1 MEGVW
6 NRKQESDLTADA
18 FPEIQMGSRLERHSP
33 QTGTVTMLVTPQ
45 RGCRSARIGQADR
58 DLRQSLVKE
67 NFKAVQCLMCALAMQ
82 CHHSK
87 AERISPVHFLHG
99 DHLP

>member
-1 MEGVW
+1 MEGVR

-18 FPEIQMGSRLERHSP
+18 FPEIQMGSRLEMHIP
-33 QTGTVTMLVTPQ
+33 QAGSVTVLVTPQ

-87 AERISPVHFLHG
+87 AERSSPVHFPRG

>member
-1 MEGVW
+1 MKGAW

-18 FPEIQMGSRLERHSP
+18 FPEVQMGSRLEMHIP
-33 QTGTVTMLVTPQ
+33 QTGSVTVLVTPQ
-45 RGCRSARIGQADR
+45 RVCRSARIGQADR

-67 NFKAVQCLMCALAMQ
+67 NFKTGQCLMCVLAMQ

-87 AERISPVHFLHG
+87 AEGSSPADFLRG